1 MFQRTLGTTEATAD
15 FDHEKQKIIKVCDGT
30 DCVTQDLAVEILAD
44 EEVHRCLFA
53 GFLKSP
59 GKR

>member
-1 MFQRTLGTTEATAD
+1 M
-15 FDHEKQKIIKVCDGT
+15 KNKKIIKACDGT

-44 EEVHRCLFA
+44 EEAHRCLFA